1 MGPCA
6 HLQCYNQPGRS
17 GRKFNTPEV
26 VRLVKPGSEWDNA
39 LSDLAEVASILELS
53 DEVVAILS
61 NPRRVLNVSLPVRL
75 DDGTVEVFQ
84 GYRVQHSLDR
94 GPAKGG
100 LRYHPG
106 VTLPEMK
113 ALAMLMTW
121 KCAVVKIPYGG
132 AKGGVICDP
141 TGMSAGEVE
150 RITRR
155 YTTEVG
161 IILGPDRDIPAPD
174 VNTNPQVMAWI
185 MDTYSMNV
193 GYSVPGVV
201 TGKPVEIGGSEGRF
215 DATARGVVSTIEEA
229 CRVMELP
236 LEGATMAVQGAGNV
250 GSNVAKLAT
259 DGGAKVV
266 AISDVH
272 GGIYNEA
279 GLDLWDVAEHLL
291 EAGKVCGCPG
301 CDEITND
308 DLLALDVDILVPAAL
323 GGTITEANVDAVKA
337 KLLAEAAN
345 APVTP
350 AAEKALFERG
360 VFVIPDILCN
370 AGGVT
375 VSYFEWVQNIQSLLW
390 KEEDVYSRLH
400 EVMVY
405 AFYRVLDIGRHSE
418 VNMRTASMMLAVDRV
433 AKAIKARGLF
443 P

>member
-1 MGPCA
+1 M
-6 HLQCYNQPGRS
+6 
-17 GRKFNTPEV
+17 
-26 VRLVKPGSEWDNA
+26 
-39 LSDLAEVASILELS
+39 
-53 DEVVAILS
+53 
-61 NPRRVLNVSLPVRL
+61 
-75 DDGTVEVFQ
+75 
-84 GYRVQHSLDR
+84 
-94 GPAKGG
+94 
-100 LRYHPG
+100 
-106 VTLPEMK
+106 
-113 ALAMLMTW
+113 
-121 KCAVVKIPYGG
+121 
-132 AKGGVICDP
+132 
-141 TGMSAGEVE
+141 
-150 RITRR
+150 
-155 YTTEVG
+155 
-161 IILGPDRDIPAPD
+161 
-174 VNTNPQVMAWI
+174 
-185 MDTYSMNV
+185 
-193 GYSVPGVV
+193 
-201 TGKPVEIGGSEGRF
+201 
-215 DATARGVVSTIEEA
+215 
-229 CRVMELP
+229 
-236 LEGATMAVQGAGNV
+236 

-418 VNMRTASMMLAVDRV
+418 VNMRKASMMLAVDRV

>member
-1 MGPCA
+1 MCVA
-6 HLQCYNQPGRS
+6 QQRN
-17 GRKFNTPEV
+17 
-26 VRLVKPGSEWDNA
+26 EWENA
-39 LSDLAEVASILELS
+39 LSDLEQVASILHLS
-53 DEVVAILS
+53 DDIVGILS
-61 NPRRVLNVSLPVRL
+61 NPRRILNVALPVKL
-75 DDGTVEVFQ
+75 DDGNIKVFQ
-84 GYRVQHSLDR
+84 GYRIQHSLDR

-106 VTLPEMK
+106 TTLEQMK

-141 TGMSAGEVE
+141 STMSEGEIE
-150 RITRR
+150 RLTRR
-155 YTTEVG
+155 YTAEVG

-174 VNTNPQVMAWI
+174 VGTNPQVMAWI
-185 MDTYSMNV
+185 MDTYSMSV

-215 DATARGVVSTIEEA
+215 DATARGVMVTIEEA
-229 CRVMELP
+229 CRVSGMR
-236 LEGATMAVQGAGNV
+236 LEGAKVAVQGAGNV

-259 DGGAKVV
+259 DMGADVV

-272 GGIYNEA
+272 GGIHNQE
-279 GLDLWDVAEHLL
+279 GLNLWDVAAHVLQ
-291 EAGKVCGCPG
+291 AGKVCGCRH
-301 CDEITND
+301 CDDITNEE
-308 DLLALDVDILVPAAL
+308 LLSLDVDILVPAAL
-323 GGTITEANVDAVKA
+323 GNTITESNVDSVKA
-337 KLLAEAAN
+337 RLVAEAAN

-350 AAEKALFERG
+350 AAERALYDRG

-390 KEEDVYSRLH
+390 KEEDVYKRLN
-400 EVMVY
+400 EIMVY
-405 AFYRVLDIGRHSE
+405 AFYRVLELGRHQN
-418 VNMRTASMMLAVDRV
+418 VNMRTASMLLAVDRV